1 MLTPAQRHFQ
11 KVMAERRGQADEESD
26 IQRTAHEQILHR
38 LRMDLSRLSGVQ
50 SEETKAEMKKS
61 MLPEYEGWIEGTLD
75 GDSGRQDE
83 VITRLMVWAID
94 CRDYALAL
102 RLGRYVVRHGLTLP
116 DNFNRTAATFLTEE
130 MSKPLLTLAAAD
142 ADADLSSGIAV
153 LDEVAGIVADSDMP
167 DVVRAKLCKAR
178 GLARRGATD
187 ITAKAEALALFR
199 EALTRNPNAG
209 VKKRL
214 QRLPVK
220 LRSCLRIAA
229 RVKVTRPAP
238 TKLTVLLIPSLKKA
252 PPPAQQ
258 VKRRRVKPRLRRQQA
273 KRQNASLPARKRIND
288 FGPVRQAAR
297 VDICPYTVF

>member
-142 ADADLSSGIAV
+142 ADADLSSGIAA

-178 GLARRGATD
+178 ALARRGATD
-187 ITAKAEALALFR
+187 ITTKAEALALFR

-209 VKKRL
+209 VKKEIATLAREVKKL
-214 QRLPVK
+214 SADGGTGEGDTASTDKTDGTAEPVPEK
-220 LRSCLRIAA
+220 TTTASAA
-229 RVKVTRPAP
+229 G
-238 TKLTVLLIPSLKKA
+238 KA
-252 PPPAQQ
+252 T
-258 VKRRRVKPRLRRQQA
+258 
-273 KRQNASLPARKRIND
+273 ARKTTTKTATGKATKRKPASQKKN
-288 FGPVRQAAR
+288 
-297 VDICPYTVF
+297 

>member
-11 KVMAERRGQADEESD
+11 KVMAKRRGQADEESD

-94 CRDYALAL
+94 CRDYVLVMK
-102 RLGRYVVRHGLTLP
+102 LGRYVVRHGLILP

-153 LDEVAGIVADSDMP
+153 LDEVAEIVADSDMP

-178 GLARRGATD
+178 ALSRRGATD
-187 ITAKAEALALFR
+187 ITTKAEALALFR

-209 VKKRL
+209 VKKEIATLAREVKKL
-214 QRLPVK
+214 SADGGTGEGDATSTDKTDGTTEPVPEK
-220 LRSCLRIAA
+220 STTASAA
-229 RVKVTRPAP
+229 G
-238 TKLTVLLIPSLKKA
+238 KA
-252 PPPAQQ
+252 T
-258 VKRRRVKPRLRRQQA
+258 
-273 KRQNASLPARKRIND
+273 ARKTTTKTATGKATKRKPASQKKN
-288 FGPVRQAAR
+288 
-297 VDICPYTVF
+297 

>member
-11 KVMAERRGQADEESD
+11 RVMAERRGLADEESD

-130 MSKPLLTLAAAD
+130 MSKPVLTFAAAD
-142 ADADLSSGIAV
+142 ADADLSASTAV
-153 LDEVAGIVADSDMP
+153 LDEVADIVADSDMP

-178 GLARRGATD
+178 ALARRGATD
-187 ITAKAEALALFR
+187 ITTKAEALALFR

-209 VKKRL
+209 VKKEIATLAREVKKL
-214 QRLPVK
+214 SADSGTGEGDAASTDKTDGTADPVPEK
-220 LRSCLRIAA
+220 SATGSAA
-229 RVKVTRPAP
+229 GKATTRKTTTRAATGKATKRKPA
-238 TKLTVLLIPSLKKA
+238 SQKK
-252 PPPAQQ
+252 
-258 VKRRRVKPRLRRQQA
+258 
-273 KRQNASLPARKRIND
+273 N
-288 FGPVRQAAR
+288 
-297 VDICPYTVF
+297 

>member
-11 KVMAERRGQADEESD
+11 RVMAERRGQADEESD

-94 CRDYALAL
+94 CRDYALAM

-142 ADADLSSGIAV
+142 ADADLSSGVAV
-153 LDEVAGIVADSDMP
+153 LDEVADIVADSDMP

-178 GLARRGATD
+178 ALARRGATD

-209 VKKRL
+209 VKKEIATLARE
-214 QRLPVK
+214 VK
-220 LRSCLRIAA
+220 KLSAEDGTGEGAAASTDKTDGIAD
-229 RVKVTRPAP
+229 PAP
-238 TKLTVLLIPSLKKA
+238 EKSTTASAAPKA
-252 PPPAQQ
+252 T
-258 VKRRRVKPRLRRQQA
+258 
-273 KRQNASLPARKRIND
+273 ARKTATR
-288 FGPVRQAAR
+288 AATGKATKR
-297 VDICPYTVF
+297 KPASQKKN

>member
-1 MLTPAQRHFQ
+1 MLTPAQKHFQ

-75 GDSGRQDE
+75 GDNGRQDE

-142 ADADLSSGIAV
+142 ADADLSSGVAV
-153 LDEVAGIVADSDMP
+153 LDEVAEIVADSDMP

-178 GLARRGATD
+178 ALARRGATD
-187 ITAKAEALALFR
+187 ITTKAEALALFR

-209 VKKRL
+209 VKKEIATLAREVKKL
-214 QRLPVK
+214 SADDGTGEGDTASTDKTDGTAEPVPEK
-220 LRSCLRIAA
+220 IATA
-229 RVKVTRPAP
+229 SAAGKAP
-238 TKLTVLLIPSLKKA
+238 TRKTTTKTVTGKATKRKPASQKK
-252 PPPAQQ
+252 
-258 VKRRRVKPRLRRQQA
+258 
-273 KRQNASLPARKRIND
+273 N
-288 FGPVRQAAR
+288 
-297 VDICPYTVF
+297 

>member
-1 MLTPAQRHFQ
+1 MVTPAQRHFQ
-11 KVMAERRGQADEESD
+11 MVMAERRGQADEESD

-142 ADADLSSGIAV
+142 ADADLSSGVAV
-153 LDEVAGIVADSDMP
+153 LDEVADIVADSDMP

-178 GLARRGATD
+178 ALARRGVTD
-187 ITAKAEALALFR
+187 ITSKAEALALFR

-209 VKKRL
+209 VKKEIATLAREVKKL
-214 QRLPVK
+214 SADGGTGEGDAASTDKTDGTAEPVPEK
-220 LRSCLRIAA
+220 RATVSAA
-229 RVKVTRPAP
+229 GKATTRKTTTKTATGKATKRKPA
-238 TKLTVLLIPSLKKA
+238 SQKK
-252 PPPAQQ
+252 
-258 VKRRRVKPRLRRQQA
+258 
-273 KRQNASLPARKRIND
+273 N
-288 FGPVRQAAR
+288 
-297 VDICPYTVF
+297 

>member
-142 ADADLSSGIAV
+142 SDADLSASTAV
-153 LDEVAGIVADSDMP
+153 LDEVAEIVADSDMP

-178 GLARRGATD
+178 ALARRGATD
-187 ITAKAEALALFR
+187 ITTKAEALALFR

-209 VKKRL
+209 VKKEIATLAREVKKL
-214 QRLPVK
+214 SADGGTGEGETASTDKTDGTAEPVPEK
-220 LRSCLRIAA
+220 TTTASAA
-229 RVKVTRPAP
+229 G
-238 TKLTVLLIPSLKKA
+238 KA
-252 PPPAQQ
+252 T
-258 VKRRRVKPRLRRQQA
+258 
-273 KRQNASLPARKRIND
+273 ARKTTTKTATGKATKHKPASQKKN
-288 FGPVRQAAR
+288 
-297 VDICPYTVF
+297 

>member
-11 KVMAERRGQADEESD
+11 RVMAERRGQADEESD

-61 MLPEYEGWIEGTLD
+61 MLPEYDGWIEGTLD

-130 MSKPLLTLAAAD
+130 MSKPVLTLAAGD
-142 ADADLSSGIAV
+142 ADADLSASTAV
-153 LDEVAGIVADSDMP
+153 LDEVADIVADSDMP

-178 GLARRGATD
+178 ALARRGATD
-187 ITAKAEALALFR
+187 ITTKAEALALFR

-209 VKKRL
+209 VKKEIATLAREVKKL
-214 QRLPVK
+214 SADSGTGEGDSASTDKTDGTADPVPEK
-220 LRSCLRIAA
+220 SATASAA
-229 RVKVTRPAP
+229 GKATTRKTTTRAATGKTTKRKPA
-238 TKLTVLLIPSLKKA
+238 SQKK
-252 PPPAQQ
+252 
-258 VKRRRVKPRLRRQQA
+258 
-273 KRQNASLPARKRIND
+273 N
-288 FGPVRQAAR
+288 
-297 VDICPYTVF
+297 

>member
-142 ADADLSSGIAV
+142 ADADLSASTAV
-153 LDEVAGIVADSDMP
+153 LDEVAEIVADSDMP

-178 GLARRGATD
+178 ALARRGATD
-187 ITAKAEALALFR
+187 ITTKAEALALFR

-209 VKKRL
+209 VKKEIATLAREVKKL
-214 QRLPVK
+214 SADGGTGEGETASTDKTDGTAEPVPEK
-220 LRSCLRIAA
+220 TTTASAA
-229 RVKVTRPAP
+229 G
-238 TKLTVLLIPSLKKA
+238 KA
-252 PPPAQQ
+252 T
-258 VKRRRVKPRLRRQQA
+258 
-273 KRQNASLPARKRIND
+273 ARKTTTKTATGKATKRKPASQKKN
-288 FGPVRQAAR
+288 
-297 VDICPYTVF
+297 

>member
-178 GLARRGATD
+178 ALARRGATD
-187 ITAKAEALALFR
+187 ITTKAEALALFR

-209 VKKRL
+209 VKKEIATLAREVKKL
-214 QRLPVK
+214 SADSGTGEGGAASTDKTDGTVEPVPEK
-220 LRSCLRIAA
+220 SVTASAA
-229 RVKVTRPAP
+229 GKATKRKTTTKTATGKATKRKPA
-238 TKLTVLLIPSLKKA
+238 SQKK
-252 PPPAQQ
+252 
-258 VKRRRVKPRLRRQQA
+258 
-273 KRQNASLPARKRIND
+273 N
-288 FGPVRQAAR
+288 
-297 VDICPYTVF
+297 

>member
-11 KVMAERRGQADEESD
+11 MVMAERRGQADEESD

-142 ADADLSSGIAV
+142 ADADLSSGVAV
-153 LDEVAGIVADSDMP
+153 LDEVAEIVADSDMP

-178 GLARRGATD
+178 ALARRGATD
-187 ITAKAEALALFR
+187 ITSKAEALALFR

-209 VKKRL
+209 VKKEIATLAREVKKL
-214 QRLPVK
+214 SADGGTGEGDAASTDKTDGTTEPVPEK
-220 LRSCLRIAA
+220 RATVSAA
-229 RVKVTRPAP
+229 GKATTRKTTTKTATGKATKRKPA
-238 TKLTVLLIPSLKKA
+238 SQKK
-252 PPPAQQ
+252 
-258 VKRRRVKPRLRRQQA
+258 
-273 KRQNASLPARKRIND
+273 N
-288 FGPVRQAAR
+288 
-297 VDICPYTVF
+297 

>member
-178 GLARRGATD
+178 ALARRGATD
-187 ITAKAEALALFR
+187 ITTKAEALALFR

-209 VKKRL
+209 VKKEIATLAREVKKL
-214 QRLPVK
+214 SADGGTGEGDTASTDKTDGTAEPVPEK
-220 LRSCLRIAA
+220 TTTASAA
-229 RVKVTRPAP
+229 G
-238 TKLTVLLIPSLKKA
+238 KA
-252 PPPAQQ
+252 T
-258 VKRRRVKPRLRRQQA
+258 
-273 KRQNASLPARKRIND
+273 ARKTTTKTATGKATKRKPASQKKN
-288 FGPVRQAAR
+288 
-297 VDICPYTVF
+297 

>member
-11 KVMAERRGQADEESD
+11 RVMAERRGQADEESD

-130 MSKPLLTLAAAD
+130 MSKPVLTIAAAD
-142 ADADLSSGIAV
+142 ADADLSSSVAV
-153 LDEVAGIVADSDMP
+153 LDEVAEIVADSDMP

-178 GLARRGATD
+178 ALARRGGTD
-187 ITAKAEALALFR
+187 ITTKAEALALFR

-209 VKKRL
+209 VKKEIATLAREVKKL
-214 QRLPVK
+214 SADGGTGEGDTASTDKTDGTAEPVPEK
-220 LRSCLRIAA
+220 TSTASAA
-229 RVKVTRPAP
+229 GKATARKT
-238 TKLTVLLIPSLKKA
+238 TTKKA
-252 PPPAQQ
+252 TGKATKRKPASQ
-258 VKRRRVKPRLRRQQA
+258 KK
-273 KRQNASLPARKRIND
+273 N
-288 FGPVRQAAR
+288 
-297 VDICPYTVF
+297 

>member
-11 KVMAERRGQADEESD
+11 RVMAERRGQADEESD

-61 MLPEYEGWIEGTLD
+61 MLPEYDGWIEGTLD

-130 MSKPLLTLAAAD
+130 MSKPVLTLAAAD
-142 ADADLSSGIAV
+142 ADADLSASTAV
-153 LDEVAGIVADSDMP
+153 LDEVADIVADSDMP

-178 GLARRGATD
+178 AFARRGATD
-187 ITAKAEALALFR
+187 ITTKAEALALFR

-209 VKKRL
+209 VKKEIATLAREVKKL
-214 QRLPVK
+214 SADSGTGEGDSASTDKTDGTADPVPEK
-220 LRSCLRIAA
+220 SATASAA
-229 RVKVTRPAP
+229 GKATTRKTTTRAATGKTTKRKPA
-238 TKLTVLLIPSLKKA
+238 SQKK
-252 PPPAQQ
+252 
-258 VKRRRVKPRLRRQQA
+258 
-273 KRQNASLPARKRIND
+273 N
-288 FGPVRQAAR
+288 
-297 VDICPYTVF
+297 

>member
-11 KVMAERRGQADEESD
+11 RVMAERRGQADEESD

-38 LRMDLSRLSGVQ
+38 LRMDLSRLSCVQ

-61 MLPEYEGWIEGTLD
+61 MLPEYDGWIEGTLD
-75 GDSGRQDE
+75 GDNGRQDE

-130 MSKPLLTLAAAD
+130 MSKPVLTLAAAD
-142 ADADLSSGIAV
+142 ADADLSASTAV
-153 LDEVAGIVADSDMP
+153 LDEVADIVADSDMP

-178 GLARRGATD
+178 ALARRGATD
-187 ITAKAEALALFR
+187 ITTKAEALALFR

-209 VKKRL
+209 VKKEIATLAREVKKL
-214 QRLPVK
+214 SADSGTGEADSASTDKTDGTADPVPEK
-220 LRSCLRIAA
+220 SATASAA
-229 RVKVTRPAP
+229 GKATTRKTTTRAATGKTTKRKPA
-238 TKLTVLLIPSLKKA
+238 SQKK
-252 PPPAQQ
+252 
-258 VKRRRVKPRLRRQQA
+258 
-273 KRQNASLPARKRIND
+273 N
-288 FGPVRQAAR
+288 
-297 VDICPYTVF
+297 

>member
-11 KVMAERRGQADEESD
+11 KVMAERRGQSDEESD

-130 MSKPLLTLAAAD
+130 MSKPVLTLAAAD
-142 ADADLSSGIAV
+142 ADADLSASTAV
-153 LDEVAGIVADSDMP
+153 LDEVAEIVADSDMP

-178 GLARRGATD
+178 ALARRGATD
-187 ITAKAEALALFR
+187 ITTKAEALALFR

-209 VKKRL
+209 VKKEIATLAREVKKL
-214 QRLPVK
+214 SADSGTGESDAASTDKTDVTDEPVPEK
-220 LRSCLRIAA
+220 STTASAA
-229 RVKVTRPAP
+229 G
-238 TKLTVLLIPSLKKA
+238 KA
-252 PPPAQQ
+252 T
-258 VKRRRVKPRLRRQQA
+258 
-273 KRQNASLPARKRIND
+273 ARKTTTKTATGKATKRKPASQKKN
-288 FGPVRQAAR
+288 
-297 VDICPYTVF
+297 

>member
-75 GDSGRQDE
+75 GDNGRQDE

-130 MSKPLLTLAAAD
+130 MSKPVLTLAAAD
-142 ADADLSSGIAV
+142 ADADLTASTAV
-153 LDEVAGIVADSDMP
+153 LDEVAEIVANSDMP

-178 GLARRGATD
+178 ALARRGATD
-187 ITAKAEALALFR
+187 ITTKAEALALFR

-209 VKKRL
+209 VKKEIATLAREVKKL
-214 QRLPVK
+214 SADSGTGEGDTASTDKTDGTAEPVPEK
-220 LRSCLRIAA
+220 TTTASAA
-229 RVKVTRPAP
+229 G
-238 TKLTVLLIPSLKKA
+238 KA
-252 PPPAQQ
+252 T
-258 VKRRRVKPRLRRQQA
+258 
-273 KRQNASLPARKRIND
+273 ARKTTTKTATGKATKRKPASQKKN
-288 FGPVRQAAR
+288 
-297 VDICPYTVF
+297 

>member
-11 KVMAERRGQADEESD
+11 RVMAERRGQADEESD

-94 CRDYALAL
+94 CRDNVLVMK
-102 RLGRYVVRHGLTLP
+102 LGRYVVRHGLTLP

-142 ADADLSSGIAV
+142 ADADLSSGIPV
-153 LDEVAGIVADSDMP
+153 LDEVAEIVADSDMP

-178 GLARRGATD
+178 ALARRGATD
-187 ITAKAEALALFR
+187 ITTKAEALALFR

-209 VKKRL
+209 VKKEIATLARE
-214 QRLPVK
+214 VK
-220 LRSCLRIAA
+220 KLSADSGTGEGEAA
-229 RVKVTRPAP
+229 STDKTDSAAEPAP
-238 TKLTVLLIPSLKKA
+238 EKATTASATAKATVRKAKTPAATGKATKRKPASQKK
-252 PPPAQQ
+252 
-258 VKRRRVKPRLRRQQA
+258 
-273 KRQNASLPARKRIND
+273 N
-288 FGPVRQAAR
+288 
-297 VDICPYTVF
+297 

>member
-1 MLTPAQRHFQ
+1 MLTPAQKHFQ

-94 CRDYALAL
+94 CREYALAL

-130 MSKPLLTLAAAD
+130 MSKPVLTLAAAD
-142 ADADLSSGIAV
+142 ADADLSASTAV
-153 LDEVAGIVADSDMP
+153 LDEVAEIVADSDMP

-178 GLARRGATD
+178 ALARRGATD
-187 ITAKAEALALFR
+187 ITTKAEALSLFR
-199 EALTRNPNAG
+199 EALTRNSNAG
-209 VKKRL
+209 VKKEIATLAREVKKL
-214 QRLPVK
+214 SADSGTGESDAASTDKTDVTAEPVPEE
-220 LRSCLRIAA
+220 STTASAA
-229 RVKVTRPAP
+229 GKATTRKTTTRAATGKATKRKPA
-238 TKLTVLLIPSLKKA
+238 SQKK
-252 PPPAQQ
+252 
-258 VKRRRVKPRLRRQQA
+258 
-273 KRQNASLPARKRIND
+273 N
-288 FGPVRQAAR
+288 
-297 VDICPYTVF
+297 

>member
-1 MLTPAQRHFQ
+1 MLTPAQKYFQ
-11 KVMAERRGQADEESD
+11 KVMAERRGQADEESN

-130 MSKPLLTLAAAD
+130 MSKPVLTLAAAD
-142 ADADLSSGIAV
+142 ADADLSASTAV
-153 LDEVAGIVADSDMP
+153 LDEVAEIVADSDMP

-178 GLARRGATD
+178 ALARRGATD
-187 ITAKAEALALFR
+187 ITTKAEALALFR

-209 VKKRL
+209 VKKEIATLAREVKKL
-214 QRLPVK
+214 SADDGTGEGGAASTDKTDGTVEPVPEK
-220 LRSCLRIAA
+220 TTTASAA
-229 RVKVTRPAP
+229 GKAATRKTTPKTATGKA
-238 TKLTVLLIPSLKKA
+238 TKRKPVSQKK
-252 PPPAQQ
+252 
-258 VKRRRVKPRLRRQQA
+258 
-273 KRQNASLPARKRIND
+273 N
-288 FGPVRQAAR
+288 
-297 VDICPYTVF
+297 

>member
-11 KVMAERRGQADEESD
+11 RVMAERRGQADEESD

-61 MLPEYEGWIEGTLD
+61 MLPEYDGWIEGTLD

-94 CRDYALAL
+94 CRDYALVL

-130 MSKPLLTLAAAD
+130 MSKPVLTLAAAD
-142 ADADLSSGIAV
+142 ADADLSASTAV
-153 LDEVAGIVADSDMP
+153 LDEVAYIVADSDMP

-178 GLARRGATD
+178 ALARRGATD
-187 ITAKAEALALFR
+187 ITTKAEALALFR

-209 VKKRL
+209 VKKEIATLAREVKKL
-214 QRLPVK
+214 SADGGTGEGDAASTGKTDGNAEPVPEK
-220 LRSCLRIAA
+220 TA
-229 RVKVTRPAP
+229 T
-238 TKLTVLLIPSLKKA
+238 
-252 PPPAQQ
+252 
-258 VKRRRVKPRLRRQQA
+258 
-273 KRQNASLPARKRIND
+273 ASTAGKSTARKTTTKTATGKATKRKPASQKKN
-288 FGPVRQAAR
+288 
-297 VDICPYTVF
+297 

>member
-94 CRDYALAL
+94 CRDYVLVMK
-102 RLGRYVVRHGLTLP
+102 LGRYVVRHGLTLP

-142 ADADLSSGIAV
+142 ADADLSSGVAV
-153 LDEVAGIVADSDMP
+153 LDEVADIVADSDMP

-178 GLARRGATD
+178 ALARRGATD
-187 ITAKAEALALFR
+187 ITTKAEALALFR

-209 VKKRL
+209 VKKEIATLARE
-214 QRLPVK
+214 VK
-220 LRSCLRIAA
+220 KLSADGGTGEGDTA
-229 RVKVTRPAP
+229 STDKTDGTAEPAP
-238 TKLTVLLIPSLKKA
+238 EKATAASATAKATVRKAKTPAATGKATKRKPASQKK
-252 PPPAQQ
+252 
-258 VKRRRVKPRLRRQQA
+258 
-273 KRQNASLPARKRIND
+273 N
-288 FGPVRQAAR
+288 
-297 VDICPYTVF
+297 

>member
-130 MSKPLLTLAAAD
+130 MSKPVLTLAAAD
-142 ADADLSSGIAV
+142 TDADLSASTAV
-153 LDEVAGIVADSDMP
+153 LDEVAEIVADSDMP

-178 GLARRGATD
+178 ALARRGATD
-187 ITAKAEALALFR
+187 ITTKAEALALFR

-209 VKKRL
+209 VKKEIATLARE
-214 QRLPVK
+214 VK
-220 LRSCLRIAA
+220 KLSADGGTGEGDAA
-229 RVKVTRPAP
+229 STDKTDGTAGFVPEKTTTA
-238 TKLTVLLIPSLKKA
+238 SAAGKA
-252 PPPAQQ
+252 T
-258 VKRRRVKPRLRRQQA
+258 
-273 KRQNASLPARKRIND
+273 ARKTTTKTATGKATKRKPASQKKN
-288 FGPVRQAAR
+288 
-297 VDICPYTVF
+297 

>member
-11 KVMAERRGQADEESD
+11 RVMAERRGQADEESD

-94 CRDYALAL
+94 CRDYVLVMK
-102 RLGRYVVRHGLTLP
+102 LGRYVVRHGLTLP

-153 LDEVAGIVADSDMP
+153 LDEVADIVADSDMP

-178 GLARRGATD
+178 ALARRGATD
-187 ITAKAEALALFR
+187 ITTKAEALALFR

-209 VKKRL
+209 VKKEIATLAREVKKL
-214 QRLPVK
+214 SADGGTGEGDAASTDKTDGAAEPVPEK
-220 LRSCLRIAA
+220 STTASSA
-229 RVKVTRPAP
+229 GKAP
-238 TKLTVLLIPSLKKA
+238 TRKTTTKTATGKATKRKPASQKK
-252 PPPAQQ
+252 
-258 VKRRRVKPRLRRQQA
+258 
-273 KRQNASLPARKRIND
+273 N
-288 FGPVRQAAR
+288 
-297 VDICPYTVF
+297 

>member
-94 CRDYALAL
+94 CRDYVLAMK
-102 RLGRYVVRHGLTLP
+102 LGRYVVRHGLTLP

-153 LDEVAGIVADSDMP
+153 LDEVADIIADSDMP

-178 GLARRGATD
+178 ALARRGATD
-187 ITAKAEALALFR
+187 ITTKAEALALFR

-209 VKKRL
+209 VKKEIATLARDVKKL
-214 QRLPVK
+214 SAVGGTDEGEAASTDKTDGTAEPVPEK
-220 LRSCLRIAA
+220 TSTASAA
-229 RVKVTRPAP
+229 G
-238 TKLTVLLIPSLKKA
+238 KA
-252 PPPAQQ
+252 T
-258 VKRRRVKPRLRRQQA
+258 
-273 KRQNASLPARKRIND
+273 ARKTTTKTATGKATKRKPASQKKN
-288 FGPVRQAAR
+288 
-297 VDICPYTVF
+297 

>member
-94 CRDYALAL
+94 CRDYALAM

-142 ADADLSSGIAV
+142 ADADLSAGVAV
-153 LDEVAGIVADSDMP
+153 LDEVAEIVTGSDMP

-178 GLARRGATD
+178 ALARRGATD

-209 VKKRL
+209 VKKEIATLARE
-214 QRLPVK
+214 VK
-220 LRSCLRIAA
+220 KLSAEDGKGEGDAASTDKTDGIAD
-229 RVKVTRPAP
+229 PAP
-238 TKLTVLLIPSLKKA
+238 EKSTTASAAPKA
-252 PPPAQQ
+252 T
-258 VKRRRVKPRLRRQQA
+258 
-273 KRQNASLPARKRIND
+273 ARKTATR
-288 FGPVRQAAR
+288 AATGKATKR
-297 VDICPYTVF
+297 KPASQTKN

>member
-11 KVMAERRGQADEESD
+11 RVMAERRGQADEESD

-102 RLGRYVVRHGLTLP
+102 RLGRYVVRHGLMLP

-130 MSKPLLTLAAAD
+130 MSKPVLTFAAAD
-142 ADADLSSGIAV
+142 ADADLSASTAV
-153 LDEVAGIVADSDMP
+153 LDEVADIVADSDMP

-178 GLARRGATD
+178 ALARRGATD
-187 ITAKAEALALFR
+187 ITTKAEALALFR

-209 VKKRL
+209 VKKEIATLAREVKKL
-214 QRLPVK
+214 SADSGTGEGDSASTDKTDGAADPVPEK
-220 LRSCLRIAA
+220 SATASAA
-229 RVKVTRPAP
+229 GKATTRKTTTRAATGKTTKRKPA
-238 TKLTVLLIPSLKKA
+238 SQKK
-252 PPPAQQ
+252 
-258 VKRRRVKPRLRRQQA
+258 
-273 KRQNASLPARKRIND
+273 N
-288 FGPVRQAAR
+288 
-297 VDICPYTVF
+297 

>member
-75 GDSGRQDE
+75 GDNGRQDE

-130 MSKPLLTLAAAD
+130 MSKPVLTLAAAD
-142 ADADLSSGIAV
+142 ADADLSSGVAV
-153 LDEVAGIVADSDMP
+153 LDEVAEIVADSDMP

-178 GLARRGATD
+178 ALARRGATD
-187 ITAKAEALALFR
+187 ITTKAEALALFR

-209 VKKRL
+209 VKKEIATLAREVKKL
-214 QRLPVK
+214 SADSGTGEGDAASTDKTDGTAEPVPEK
-220 LRSCLRIAA
+220 TTTASAA
-229 RVKVTRPAP
+229 G
-238 TKLTVLLIPSLKKA
+238 KA
-252 PPPAQQ
+252 T
-258 VKRRRVKPRLRRQQA
+258 
-273 KRQNASLPARKRIND
+273 ARKATTKTATGKTTKRKPASQKKN
-288 FGPVRQAAR
+288 
-297 VDICPYTVF
+297 

>member
-94 CRDYALAL
+94 CRDYVLVMK
-102 RLGRYVVRHGLTLP
+102 LGRYVVRHGLTLP

-153 LDEVAGIVADSDMP
+153 LDEVAEIVDDSDMP

-178 GLARRGATD
+178 ALARRGATD
-187 ITAKAEALALFR
+187 ITTKAEALALFR

-209 VKKRL
+209 VKKEIATLAREVKKL
-214 QRLPVK
+214 SADGGTDEGEAASTDQTAGAAKPVPEK
-220 LRSCLRIAA
+220 TTTASAA
-229 RVKVTRPAP
+229 GKATARNTTTKTATGKATKRKPA
-238 TKLTVLLIPSLKKA
+238 SQKK
-252 PPPAQQ
+252 
-258 VKRRRVKPRLRRQQA
+258 
-273 KRQNASLPARKRIND
+273 N
-288 FGPVRQAAR
+288 
-297 VDICPYTVF
+297 

>member
-94 CRDYALAL
+94 CRDYVLAMK
-102 RLGRYVVRHGLTLP
+102 LGRYVVRHGLTLP

-153 LDEVAGIVADSDMP
+153 LDEVADIVADSDMP

-178 GLARRGATD
+178 ALARRGATD
-187 ITAKAEALALFR
+187 ITTKAEALALFR

-209 VKKRL
+209 VKKEIATLARE
-214 QRLPVK
+214 VK
-220 LRSCLRIAA
+220 KLSADSGTGEGGAA
-229 RVKVTRPAP
+229 STDKTDGTVETVPEKSATASAAGKATTRKTTTKTATGKATKRKPA
-238 TKLTVLLIPSLKKA
+238 SQKK
-252 PPPAQQ
+252 
-258 VKRRRVKPRLRRQQA
+258 
-273 KRQNASLPARKRIND
+273 N
-288 FGPVRQAAR
+288 
-297 VDICPYTVF
+297 

>member
-1 MLTPAQRHFQ
+1 MLTPAQKYFQ
-11 KVMAERRGQADEESD
+11 KVMAERRGQADEESN

-130 MSKPLLTLAAAD
+130 MSKPVLTLAAAD
-142 ADADLSSGIAV
+142 ADADLSSGVAV
-153 LDEVAGIVADSDMP
+153 LDEVADIVADSDMP

-178 GLARRGATD
+178 ALARRGATD
-187 ITAKAEALALFR
+187 ITTKAEALALFR

-209 VKKRL
+209 VKKEIATLAREVKKL
-214 QRLPVK
+214 SADGGTGEGGAASTDKTDGTVEPVPEK
-220 LRSCLRIAA
+220 TTTASAA
-229 RVKVTRPAP
+229 GKAATRKTT
-238 TKLTVLLIPSLKKA
+238 TKTATGKATKRKPVSQKK
-252 PPPAQQ
+252 
-258 VKRRRVKPRLRRQQA
+258 
-273 KRQNASLPARKRIND
+273 N
-288 FGPVRQAAR
+288 
-297 VDICPYTVF
+297 

>member
-1 MLTPAQRHFQ
+1 MLTPAQKHFQ
-11 KVMAERRGQADEESD
+11 RVMAERRGQADEESD

-130 MSKPLLTLAAAD
+130 MSKPVLTLAAAD
-142 ADADLSSGIAV
+142 ADADLSASTAV
-153 LDEVAGIVADSDMP
+153 LDEVAEIVADSDMP

-178 GLARRGATD
+178 ALARRGATD
-187 ITAKAEALALFR
+187 ITTKAEALALFR

-209 VKKRL
+209 VKKEIATLAREVKKL
-214 QRLPVK
+214 SADGGTGEGGAASTDKTDGTVEPVPDK
-220 LRSCLRIAA
+220 TTTASAA
-229 RVKVTRPAP
+229 GKAATRKTTTKTATGKATKRKPA
-238 TKLTVLLIPSLKKA
+238 SQKK
-252 PPPAQQ
+252 
-258 VKRRRVKPRLRRQQA
+258 
-273 KRQNASLPARKRIND
+273 N
-288 FGPVRQAAR
+288 
-297 VDICPYTVF
+297 

>member
-1 MLTPAQRHFQ
+1 MLTPAQKHFQ
-11 KVMAERRGQADEESD
+11 RVMAERRGQADEESD

-130 MSKPLLTLAAAD
+130 MSKPVLTLAAAD
-142 ADADLSSGIAV
+142 ADADLSASTAV
-153 LDEVAGIVADSDMP
+153 LDEVAEIVADSDMP

-178 GLARRGATD
+178 ALARRGATD
-187 ITAKAEALALFR
+187 ITTKAEALALFR

-209 VKKRL
+209 VKKEIATLAREVKKL
-214 QRLPVK
+214 SADGGTGEGGAASTDKTDGTVEPVPEK
-220 LRSCLRIAA
+220 TTTASAA
-229 RVKVTRPAP
+229 GKAATRKTTTKTATGKATKRKPA
-238 TKLTVLLIPSLKKA
+238 SQKK
-252 PPPAQQ
+252 
-258 VKRRRVKPRLRRQQA
+258 
-273 KRQNASLPARKRIND
+273 N
-288 FGPVRQAAR
+288 
-297 VDICPYTVF
+297 

>member
-94 CRDYALAL
+94 CRDYVLVMK
-102 RLGRYVVRHGLTLP
+102 LGRYVVRHGLTLP

-153 LDEVAGIVADSDMP
+153 LDEVADIVADSDMP

-178 GLARRGATD
+178 ALARRGATD
-187 ITAKAEALALFR
+187 ITTKAEALALFR
-199 EALTRNPNAG
+199 EALTRNPSAG
-209 VKKRL
+209 VKKEIATLAREVKKL
-214 QRLPVK
+214 SADSGTGEGDAASTDKTDGTAEPVPEK
-220 LRSCLRIAA
+220 TTTASAA
-229 RVKVTRPAP
+229 G
-238 TKLTVLLIPSLKKA
+238 KA
-252 PPPAQQ
+252 T
-258 VKRRRVKPRLRRQQA
+258 
-273 KRQNASLPARKRIND
+273 ARKTTTKTATGKATKRKPASQKKN
-288 FGPVRQAAR
+288 
-297 VDICPYTVF
+297 

>member
-94 CRDYALAL
+94 CRDYALVM

-130 MSKPLLTLAAAD
+130 ISKPLLTLAAAD

-153 LDEVAGIVADSDMP
+153 LDEVAEIVADSDMP

-178 GLARRGATD
+178 ALSRRGATD
-187 ITAKAEALALFR
+187 IATKAEALALFR

-209 VKKRL
+209 VKKEIATLAREVKKL
-214 QRLPVK
+214 SADGGAGENEASSTDKIDSTAEPVPEK
-220 LRSCLRIAA
+220 TTTASAA
-229 RVKVTRPAP
+229 GKATVRKTTTKVATGKATKRKPA
-238 TKLTVLLIPSLKKA
+238 SQKK
-252 PPPAQQ
+252 
-258 VKRRRVKPRLRRQQA
+258 
-273 KRQNASLPARKRIND
+273 N
-288 FGPVRQAAR
+288 
-297 VDICPYTVF
+297 

>member
-11 KVMAERRGQADEESD
+11 RVMAERRGQADEESD

-130 MSKPLLTLAAAD
+130 MSKPVLTIAAAD
-142 ADADLSSGIAV
+142 ADADLSSSVAA
-153 LDEVAGIVADSDMP
+153 LDEVAEIVADSDMP

-178 GLARRGATD
+178 ALARRGGTD
-187 ITAKAEALALFR
+187 ITTKAEALVLFR

-209 VKKRL
+209 VKKEIATLAREVKKL
-214 QRLPVK
+214 SADGGTGEGDTASTDKTDGTAEPVPEK
-220 LRSCLRIAA
+220 TSTASAA
-229 RVKVTRPAP
+229 G
-238 TKLTVLLIPSLKKA
+238 KA
-252 PPPAQQ
+252 T
-258 VKRRRVKPRLRRQQA
+258 
-273 KRQNASLPARKRIND
+273 ARKTTTKTATGKATKRKPASQKKN
-288 FGPVRQAAR
+288 
-297 VDICPYTVF
+297 

>member
-153 LDEVAGIVADSDMP
+153 LEEVAGIVADSDMP

-178 GLARRGATD
+178 ALARRGATE
-187 ITAKAEALALFR
+187 IKAKAEALALFR

-209 VKKRL
+209 VKKEIATLAREVKKL
-214 QRLPVK
+214 SADSGTGESDAASSDKTDVTAEPVPEK
-220 LRSCLRIAA
+220 STTASAA
-229 RVKVTRPAP
+229 GKATTRKTTTRASTGKATKRKPA
-238 TKLTVLLIPSLKKA
+238 SQKK
-252 PPPAQQ
+252 
-258 VKRRRVKPRLRRQQA
+258 
-273 KRQNASLPARKRIND
+273 N
-288 FGPVRQAAR
+288 
-297 VDICPYTVF
+297 